1 MTEANHST
9 STWLALRNPVFA
21 RLWLASVLSGTFVS
35 AQDVAAT
42 WLMHGLGASSFAL
55 SLMATAAAAPFFLLT
70 LPAGAVADIANRRVV
85 IISAVLWQGGCSAL
99 LALGAWTRV
108 IDANSVLACIFAL
121 GIGLAFYAPV
131 WGAIVPDIVDKEE
144 LPSAITLGGVQ
155 LNLSGIVGPA
165 LGGLLLPIL
174 GAPWLITANALMF
187 AVVALAVA
195 QWKPRQEQATML
207 RENFTESF
215 ISSLRYA
222 RHSPRMK
229 TVLLRDLI
237 FALVISIIP
246 ALLPVVALKELHLSA
261 THLGF
266 VFACVGV
273 GSLVGAVFLLPY
285 LRQHVSSNAIT
296 SISMTILVMV
306 LLTLALGRELPVLL
320 ACATLAGVAWALAG
334 SELWVAGQRVMPGWV
349 RGRMNAFQIMLGQGG
364 MALGAFF
371 WGAGIAHAGGD
382 WTFGT
387 ASVVALIV
395 LILGRFFSINFPP
408 DLSLDAAPRNP
419 LHDFPMVPPHEA
431 GPVTV
436 TIEFCIGD
444 DRRDEFRRL
453 MEEVQATCRRNG
465 AFHCRLDECL
475 EYPGKFR
482 LEYIVSTWA
491 EHLRQ
496 NLRMTV
502 EETRVVNAVWELHT
516 GDNGPVVRHYLAS
529 QRTSHLHGYGL
540 SGRTFADTTN
550 LSRRR
555 VTGTSSPASA

>member
-1 MTEANHST
+1 MPSPLWHLLQNGMTAGELLAIFGT
-9 STWLALRNPVFA
+9 SRDGSESFDMGGGGGGRERATWLALRNPVFA

-85 IISAVLWQGGCSAL
+85 IISAVFWQGGCSAL

-261 THLGF
+261 THLGLC
-266 VFACVGV
+266 VCVCGRRFAG
-273 GSLVGAVFLLPY
+273 GSGFPPSLPEATCLVQRHHLDFHDHPGHGA
-285 LRQHVSSNAIT
+285 SD
-296 SISMTILVMV
+296 
-306 LLTLALGRELPVLL
+306 
-320 ACATLAGVAWALAG
+320 AG
-334 SELWVAGQRVMPGWV
+334 P
-349 RGRMNAFQIMLGQGG
+349 
-364 MALGAFF
+364 
-371 WGAGIAHAGGD
+371 GAGIAGS
-382 WTFGT
+382 FGLCHV
-387 ASVVALIV
+387 SRCR
-395 LILGRFFSINFPP
+395 LGRWRGRSF
-408 DLSLDAAPRNP
+408 
-419 LHDFPMVPPHEA
+419 
-431 GPVTV
+431 G
-436 TIEFCIGD
+436 
-444 DRRDEFRRL
+444 
-453 MEEVQATCRRNG
+453 
-465 AFHCRLDECL
+465 
-475 EYPGKFR
+475 
-482 LEYIVSTWA
+482 W
-491 EHLRQ
+491 
-496 NLRMTV
+496 
-502 EETRVVNAVWELHT
+502 
-516 GDNGPVVRHYLAS
+516 LAS
-529 QRTSHLHGYGL
+529 ASC
-540 SGRTFADTTN
+540 
-550 LSRRR
+550 
-555 VTGTSSPASA
+555 PAGCEDG

>member
-1 MTEANHST
+1 MTEATHST
-9 STWLALRNPVFA
+9 STWLALRNAVFA
-21 RLWLASVLSGTFVS
+21 RLWLASVFSGTFVS

-85 IISAVLWQGGCSAL
+85 IISAVLWQAGCSAL

-108 IDANSVLACIFAL
+108 INANSVLACIFAL

-131 WGAIVPDIVDKEE
+131 WGAIVPDIVSKEE

-165 LGGLLLPIL
+165 LGGLLLPFL
-174 GAPWLITANALMF
+174 GAPWLIAANALMF
-187 AVVALAVA
+187 VVVALAVA
-195 QWKPRQEQATML
+195 QWKPRQAQMMTL

-222 RHSPRMK
+222 RNSPRIK
-229 TVLLRDLI
+229 TVLFRDLI
-237 FALVISIIP
+237 FALVISIVP

-266 VFACVGV
+266 VFTCVGV
-273 GSLVGAVFLLPY
+273 GSLAGAVFLLPY
-285 LRQHVSSNAIT
+285 LRQHVSPNAIT
-296 SISMTILVMV
+296 SISMSVLVVAFLM
-306 LLTLALGRELPVLL
+306 LALMRELPVLL
-320 ACATLAGVAWALAG
+320 VCATLAGTAWALAG

-349 RGRMNAFQIMLGQGG
+349 RGRMNALQIMLGQGG

-371 WGAGIAHAGGD
+371 WGASIAHAGGD
-382 WTFGT
+382 WTFAT
-387 ASVVALIV
+387 ACAGALIV
-395 LILGRFFSINFPP
+395 LILGRFFSINFPE
-408 DLSLDAAPRNP
+408 DLSLEAAPRNP
-419 LHDFPMVPPHEA
+419 LHVFPKVPPQEA
-431 GPVTV
+431 GPITVTV
-436 TIEFCIGD
+436 EFCIRE
-444 DRRDEFRRL
+444 DRRDEFQRL
-453 MEEVQATCRRNG
+453 MEEVQATYRRNG

-475 EYPGKFR
+475 EQPGKFR
-482 LEYIVSTWA
+482 LEFVVSTWV

-502 EETRVVNAVWELHT
+502 EERRAVDAAWDLHA
-516 GDNGPVVRHYLAS
+516 GDTPPIVRHYLATQS
-529 QRTSHLHGYGL
+529 TSHIQGYGL

-550 LSRRR
+550 LFRRR
-555 VTGTSSPASA
+555 ANRTSSPSSA